1 MTTAVHLAA
10 PRLSARA
17 GILAAIVTLVAGLVG
32 CSGDADP
39 PQGASSPPP
48 ATAPLVTTNPA
59 NQTVNVGQTAAFTV
73 VASGTAPLAYQWRRG
88 GTAISGATGASYT
101 TPATVAGDSGATF
114 DVIVSNSA
122 GSVTSATATLTVV
135 TPSLTLTITQQP
147 ANATVAAGAAASF
160 TVAATC
166 PGGTVTYQ
174 WQKLPAG
181 GAFADVAGATN
192 ATYTTPATQ
201 AGDNASQYQAV
212 VTCGTLTQTS
222 TAALLTVTTP
232 PTTGV
237 VLSVLPVGLGIAGKI
252 EQSAGIVRE
261 ASGSY
266 LLLDSWG
273 LRRVNSSLTM
283 VTTLVRRGSSVAEAV
298 DGPATT
304 ARLLNPIGITVDSAG
319 NAYITDIGTFTIRKY
334 ATDGTVSTIAG
345 SPGQSGTADGTGSAA
360 RFGSLLGIAT
370 GPDGD
375 LYVVERDNAR
385 IRRVTTAGVVTTYAG
400 STTGF
405 TDGAPLTAQFRNPVG
420 IAVAANGDVYV
431 ADQVNSR
438 VRRIVRSGTTA
449 GSVETLAGD
458 GTNTFANGVGTA
470 AAISLPER
478 IAVAGNVL
486 YVSDSDARVRR
497 IDLTSKDVTTLAGS
511 QKAFPRIG
519 SNDGTG
525 TVATFD
531 NSSGGYAA
539 NPDGSLLVSDRRQL
553 RTVSTAGVVRT
564 IGILGSQAQNNN
576 FPPDGRLDDQVD
588 FQFGILQ
595 GTAVIGDGNGT
606 AWVGDYYRWI
616 RRVTLAGA
624 VSQFSGLAGGECC
637 LDGVGTDVQ
646 YGRIF
651 SMARDGAGNL
661 FIGDSFAVRKVQP
674 DSTTSFIAG
683 NYGGFGAV
691 DGAATV
697 ARFNNPNGIAVD
709 SSGNVFVADVNGA
722 IRKVDTNG
730 NVSTFAGVMGQGG
743 TADGPATTARF
754 TLVGT
759 MTSGPGDVLY
769 VCDSDRLRRVA
780 TDGTVSTLTV
790 AIGCRAPVVDT
801 DGTLYFMAQGSS
813 GGGLFRLNAGGA
825 AQQLVGSS
833 GSDNNLASTPQ
844 TLGSVYGMALLAP
857 KTLIILAGTQVLKAT
872 LP

>member
-1 MTTAVHLAA
+1 MIAAIQFRPRTLRAFAIGLVALALAA
-10 PRLSARA
+10 
-17 GILAAIVTLVAGLVG
+17 
-32 CSGDADP
+32 CSSDKADP
-39 PQGASSPPP
+39 PQPPDTPPP

-59 NQTVNVGQTAAFTV
+59 NQTVNVGQTATFTV
-73 VASGTAPLAYQWRRG
+73 VASGTAPLSYQWRRG
-88 GTAISGATGASYT
+88 GTAISGAAGSSYT
-101 TPATVAGDSGATF
+101 TPATIAGDSGATF
-114 DVIVSNSA
+114 DVVISNSA
-122 GSVTSATATLTVV
+122 GNVTSATASLTVV
-135 TPSLTLTITQQP
+135 TPALTLTITQQP

-160 TVAATC
+160 TAAANC
-166 PGGTVTYQ
+166 SGGTVTYQ

-201 AGDNASQYQAV
+201 AADNASQYRAV
-212 VTCGTLTQTS
+212 VTCGALTQTS

-237 VLSVLPVGLGIAGKI
+237 VLSVLPVGIGTAGKI
-252 EQSAGIVRE
+252 EQAAGIVRE
-261 ASGSY
+261 PSGSY

-273 LRRVNSSLTM
+273 LRRVNASLTT
-283 VTTLVRRGSSVAEAV
+283 VTTLVRRGFSVVEAV
-298 DGPATT
+298 DGPAAT
-304 ARLLNPIGITVDSAG
+304 ARLLNPIGVTVDSTG
-319 NAYITDIGTFTIRKY
+319 NAYITDTGTFTIRKY

-345 SPGQSGTADGTGSAA
+345 SPGQSGTADGTGSTAQ
-360 RFGSLLGIAT
+360 FGSLSGIAI

-375 LYVVERDNAR
+375 LYVAERTSAR

-400 STTGF
+400 SSTGF
-405 TDGAPLTAQFRNPVG
+405 TDGAPLTAQFRSPLGV
-420 IAVAANGDVYV
+420 AVASNGDVYV
-431 ADQVNSR
+431 ADQSNNR
-438 VRRIVRSGTTA
+438 VRRIVRSGSTA
-449 GSVETLAGD
+449 GSVETLAGN

-470 AAISLPER
+470 AAIGFPER
-478 IAVAGNVL
+478 IAVAGNAL
-486 YVSDSDARVRR
+486 YVSDSDGRVRG
-497 IDLTSKDVTTLAGS
+497 IDLTSKAVTTLAGS
-511 QKAFPRIG
+511 QIAFPRIG
-519 SNDGTG
+519 VNDGTG

-531 NSSGGYAA
+531 NLSGGYAA

-553 RTVSTAGVVRT
+553 RTVSNVGVVRT

-576 FPPDGRLDDQVD
+576 SPPDGRLDDQVD
-588 FQFGILQ
+588 FQFASLQ

-606 AWVGDYYRWI
+606 AWVGDAYRWI

-624 VSQFSGLAGGECC
+624 VSQFSGLAAGECC

-651 SMARDGAGNL
+651 SMARDSAGSL

-683 NYGGFGAV
+683 NYGAFGAV

-709 SSGNVFVADVNGA
+709 SAGNVFVSDANGA

-730 NVSTFAGVMGQGG
+730 NVSTFAGVMGQAG
-743 TADGPATTARF
+743 TADGSASTARF
-754 TLVGT
+754 TLLGR

-769 VCDSDRLRRVA
+769 VCDGDRLREVA
-780 TDGTVSTLTV
+780 TDGTVTTITV
-790 AIGCRAPVVDT
+790 ALGCSSPVFDS
-801 DGTLYFMAQGSS
+801 DGTLYFMQQGSF
-813 GGGLFRLNAGGA
+813 GAGLYRLNAGGSV
-825 AQQLVGSS
+825 QQLVGSF
-833 GSDNNLASTPQ
+833 GSNNNLASTPQ
-844 TLGSVYGMALLAP
+844 TLGIVYGMALLAP